1 MKQYELKV
9 VPLKGVTLAKRTRDE
24 WLLGYE
30 FKVISSTSLKYK
42 RNDWVTYND
51 IINDED
57 RYDVK
62 FNVKFLVQ
70 TVEAYFRTMAED
82 DYGWEQASK
91 TLGYTE

>member
-30 FKVISSTSLKYK
+30 FKVLSSSSLKYK

-91 TLGYTE
+91 TLGYGE

>member
-82 DYGWEQASK
+82 DHAWSLAANS
-91 TLGYTE
+91 LGYGE